1 MKFWSQSEW
10 VKPDSDT
17 RNAWDSSREK
27 IDKKER
33 SHVDEVDE
41 LINQIQIKSSEP
53 QEEKRWRSEEV
64 KLRIS
69 DIEKALN
76 RERFGAKFE
85 LQNIIDDVG
94 EQNAL
99 MLAQGFEACNFTT
112 DESSVMTLVF
122 SNF

>member
-17 RNAWDSSREK
+17 RDAWDSSREK

-99 MLAQGFEACNFTT
+99 MLAQGFEACNLTNDDARF
-112 DESSVMTLVF
+112 F
-122 SNF
+122 

>member
-1 MKFWSQSEW
+1 MSQSEW
-10 VKPDSDT
+10 DT

-27 IDKKER
+27 IDKK

-41 LINQIQIKSSEP
+41 LINRLQSSEP

-64 KLRIS
+64 KVKIS

-94 EQNAL
+94 EKNAL
-99 MLAQGFEACNFTT
+99 VLAQGFKVCNLTPN
-112 DESSVMTLVF
+112 ESLVARF
-122 SNF
+122 SDFSKC

>member
-1 MKFWSQSEW
+1 MYLIFRWSYKNLSQSEW
-10 VKPDSDT
+10 V
-17 RNAWDSSREK
+17 RYSSREK
-27 IDKKER
+27 LNKKEV

-41 LINQIQIKSSEP
+41 LINRLHKSAEP

-64 KLRIS
+64 KVRIS

-94 EQNAL
+94 EENAL
-99 MLAQGFEACNFTT
+99 ILVQDFKFCNLTPNAARFFYFLN
-112 DESSVMTLVF
+112 S
-122 SNF
+122 